1 MIFNIFA
8 NQMSKVRIT
17 EHSIG
22 EGAEKGIYST
32 FQHLEVL
39 SFVFFFFLAVPH
51 GLQNLSSPNKDWTR
65 ARVVECLTTRPP
77 GNSPFS
83 NTTGGKAN

>member
-1 MIFNIFA
+1 MIYNIFA

-32 FQHLEVL
+32 FQHLEML
-39 SFVFFFFLAVPH
+39 FFFFWLSHTACRILVP
-51 GLQNLSSPNKDWTR
+51 QTR
-65 ARVVECLTTRPP
+65 TEP
-77 GNSPFS
+77 GPE
-83 NTTGGKAN
+83 

>member
-32 FQHLEVL
+32 FQHMEVL
-39 SFVFFFFLAVPH
+39 FFFLAVPH
-51 GLQNLSSPNKDWTR
+51 GLQNLSSPNKD
-65 ARVVECLTTRPP
+65 
-77 GNSPFS
+77 
-83 NTTGGKAN
+83 

>member
-32 FQHLEVL
+32 FQHMEVL
-39 SFVFFFFLAVPH
+39 FIFFFLAVPH
-51 GLQNLSSPNKDWTR
+51 GLQNLSSPNKD
-65 ARVVECLTTRPP
+65 
-77 GNSPFS
+77 
-83 NTTGGKAN
+83 

>member
-1 MIFNIFA
+1 MIYNIFA

-39 SFVFFFFLAVPH
+39 SFGFFFLAVPH
-51 GLQNLSSPNKDWTR
+51 GLQNLSSPNKD
-65 ARVVECLTTRPP
+65 
-77 GNSPFS
+77 
-83 NTTGGKAN
+83 

>member
-32 FQHLEVL
+32 FQHMEVL
-39 SFVFFFFLAVPH
+39 FFFWLSHTACRILVP
-51 GLQNLSSPNKDWTR
+51 QTR
-65 ARVVECLTTRPP
+65 TEP
-77 GNSPFS
+77 GPE
-83 NTTGGKAN
+83 

>member
-39 SFVFFFFLAVPH
+39 SFGFFLAVPH
-51 GLQNLSSPNKDWTR
+51 GLQNLSSPNKD
-65 ARVVECLTTRPP
+65 
-77 GNSPFS
+77 
-83 NTTGGKAN
+83 

>member
-32 FQHLEVL
+32 FQHMEVL
-39 SFVFFFFLAVPH
+39 IFFFFLAVPH
-51 GLQNLSSPNKDWTR
+51 GLQDLSSPNKD
-65 ARVVECLTTRPP
+65 
-77 GNSPFS
+77 
-83 NTTGGKAN
+83 

>member
-39 SFVFFFFLAVPH
+39 SFGLFFFWLSHTACRILVP
-51 GLQNLSSPNKDWTR
+51 QTR
-65 ARVVECLTTRPP
+65 TEP
-77 GNSPFS
+77 GPE
-83 NTTGGKAN
+83 

>member
-39 SFVFFFFLAVPH
+39 SFGFFFWLSHTACRILVP
-51 GLQNLSSPNKDWTR
+51 QTR
-65 ARVVECLTTRPP
+65 TEP
-77 GNSPFS
+77 GPE
-83 NTTGGKAN
+83 

>member
-32 FQHLEVL
+32 FQHMEVL
-39 SFVFFFFLAVPH
+39 FFFFFGCPTRLAE
-51 GLQNLSSPNKDWTR
+51 S
-65 ARVVECLTTRPP
+65 
-77 GNSPFS
+77 
-83 NTTGGKAN
+83 

>member
-17 EHSIG
+17 KRSIG

-32 FQHLEVL
+32 FQHLEIP
-39 SFVFFFFLAVPH
+39 FFFLAVPH
-51 GLQNLSSPNKDWTR
+51 GLQNLSSPNKD
-65 ARVVECLTTRPP
+65 
-77 GNSPFS
+77 
-83 NTTGGKAN
+83 

>member
-1 MIFNIFA
+1 MIYNIFA

-32 FQHLEVL
+32 VQHLEVL
-39 SFVFFFFLAVPH
+39 FFFFLAVPH
-51 GLQNLSSPNKDWTR
+51 GLQNLSSPNKD
-65 ARVVECLTTRPP
+65 
-77 GNSPFS
+77 
-83 NTTGGKAN
+83 

>member
-1 MIFNIFA
+1 MIFNISA

-39 SFVFFFFLAVPH
+39 SFVFFFWLSHTACRILVP
-51 GLQNLSSPNKDWTR
+51 QTR
-65 ARVVECLTTRPP
+65 TEP
-77 GNSPFS
+77 GPE
-83 NTTGGKAN
+83 

>member
-22 EGAEKGIYST
+22 AGAEKGIYST

-39 SFVFFFFLAVPH
+39 SFGFFFWLSHTACRILVP
-51 GLQNLSSPNKDWTR
+51 QTR
-65 ARVVECLTTRPP
+65 TEP
-77 GNSPFS
+77 GPE
-83 NTTGGKAN
+83 

>member
-32 FQHLEVL
+32 FQHMEVL
-39 SFVFFFFLAVPH
+39 FFFFLAVPH
-51 GLQNLSSPNKDWTR
+51 GLQNLSSPNKD
-65 ARVVECLTTRPP
+65 
-77 GNSPFS
+77 
-83 NTTGGKAN
+83 

>member
-32 FQHLEVL
+32 FQHMEVL
-39 SFVFFFFLAVPH
+39 FFFFFWLSHTACTILVPQTRTEP
-51 GLQNLSSPNKDWTR
+51 GL
-65 ARVVECLTTRPP
+65 E
-77 GNSPFS
+77 
-83 NTTGGKAN
+83 

>member
-1 MIFNIFA
+1 MVFNIFA

-32 FQHLEVL
+32 FQHLEML
-39 SFVFFFFLAVPH
+39 LFLAVPH
-51 GLQNLSSPNKDWTR
+51 GWQNLSSPNKD
-65 ARVVECLTTRPP
+65 
-77 GNSPFS
+77 
-83 NTTGGKAN
+83 

>member
-17 EHSIG
+17 EHSTG

-39 SFVFFFFLAVPH
+39 SFVFIFFLAVPH
-51 GLQNLSSPNKDWTR
+51 GLQNLSSPNKD
-65 ARVVECLTTRPP
+65 
-77 GNSPFS
+77 
-83 NTTGGKAN
+83 

>member
-32 FQHLEVL
+32 FQHMEVL
-39 SFVFFFFLAVPH
+39 FFFFFLAVPH
-51 GLQNLSSPNKDWTR
+51 GLQDIISPNKD
-65 ARVVECLTTRPP
+65 
-77 GNSPFS
+77 
-83 NTTGGKAN
+83 

>member
-32 FQHLEVL
+32 FQHMEVL
-39 SFVFFFFLAVPH
+39 FFFFFGCPTWLAESWFPKQ
-51 GLQNLSSPNKDWTR
+51 GLN
-65 ARVVECLTTRPP
+65 P
-77 GNSPFS
+77 G
-83 NTTGGKAN
+83 

>member
-8 NQMSKVRIT
+8 NQMSKVRIR

-32 FQHLEVL
+32 FQHMEVL
-39 SFVFFFFLAVPH
+39 FFFLAVPH

-83 NTTGGKAN
+83 NTTGGKAK

>member
-32 FQHLEVL
+32 FQHMEVL
-39 SFVFFFFLAVPH
+39 FFFFFLAVPH
-51 GLQNLSSPNKDWTR
+51 GLQDLSSPNKD
-65 ARVVECLTTRPP
+65 
-77 GNSPFS
+77 
-83 NTTGGKAN
+83 

>member
-39 SFVFFFFLAVPH
+39 SFVFFFFFFGCPTRLAE
-51 GLQNLSSPNKDWTR
+51 S
-65 ARVVECLTTRPP
+65 
-77 GNSPFS
+77 
-83 NTTGGKAN
+83 

>member
-39 SFVFFFFLAVPH
+39 SFFF
-51 GLQNLSSPNKDWTR
+51 
-65 ARVVECLTTRPP
+65 
-77 GNSPFS
+77 
-83 NTTGGKAN
+83 

>member
-1 MIFNIFA
+1 MIFNISA

-39 SFVFFFFLAVPH
+39 SFGFFFWLSHTACRILVP
-51 GLQNLSSPNKDWTR
+51 QTR
-65 ARVVECLTTRPP
+65 TEP
-77 GNSPFS
+77 GPE
-83 NTTGGKAN
+83 

>member
-39 SFVFFFFLAVPH
+39 SFVFFFFFWLSHTACRILVP
-51 GLQNLSSPNKDWTR
+51 QTR
-65 ARVVECLTTRPP
+65 TEP
-77 GNSPFS
+77 GPE
-83 NTTGGKAN
+83 

>member
-39 SFVFFFFLAVPH
+39 SFGLFFFFGCPTRLAE
-51 GLQNLSSPNKDWTR
+51 S
-65 ARVVECLTTRPP
+65 
-77 GNSPFS
+77 
-83 NTTGGKAN
+83 

>member
-39 SFVFFFFLAVPH
+39 SFVFFFWLSHTACRILVP
-51 GLQNLSSPNKDWTR
+51 QTR
-65 ARVVECLTTRPP
+65 TEP
-77 GNSPFS
+77 GPE
-83 NTTGGKAN
+83 

>member
-32 FQHLEVL
+32 FQHMEVL
-39 SFVFFFFLAVPH
+39 FFFFFLAVPH
-51 GLQNLSSPNKDWTR
+51 GLQNLSSPNKD
-65 ARVVECLTTRPP
+65 
-77 GNSPFS
+77 
-83 NTTGGKAN
+83 

>member
-32 FQHLEVL
+32 FQHLEML
-39 SFVFFFFLAVPH
+39 LFLAVPH
-51 GLQNLSSPNKDWTR
+51 GWQNLSSPNKDWTR

>member
-39 SFVFFFFLAVPH
+39 SFVFFFFWLSHTACRILVP
-51 GLQNLSSPNKDWTR
+51 QTR
-65 ARVVECLTTRPP
+65 TEP
-77 GNSPFS
+77 GPE
-83 NTTGGKAN
+83 

>member
-32 FQHLEVL
+32 FQHVEVL
-39 SFVFFFFLAVPH
+39 FFFFGCPTRLAE
-51 GLQNLSSPNKDWTR
+51 S
-65 ARVVECLTTRPP
+65 
-77 GNSPFS
+77 
-83 NTTGGKAN
+83 

>member
-17 EHSIG
+17 KHSIG

-32 FQHLEVL
+32 FQHLEIP
-39 SFVFFFFLAVPH
+39 FFFWLSHTACRILVP
-51 GLQNLSSPNKDWTR
+51 QTR
-65 ARVVECLTTRPP
+65 TEP
-77 GNSPFS
+77 GPE
-83 NTTGGKAN
+83 

>member
-32 FQHLEVL
+32 FQHVEVL
-39 SFVFFFFLAVPH
+39 FFFLAVPH
-51 GLQNLSSPNKDWTR
+51 DLQNLSSPNKDWTR